1 VSNIRG
7 VILDVDGTL
16 VLSNE
21 AQAKSWVEAMADF
34 GYYVSVERIG
44 PLVGMGGD
52 KVLPETTGLQKNSED
67 GIKIDA
73 RRAEIF
79 KQKYLPT
86 LQAAPGA
93 RDLLQHMREKGL
105 KLAVASSA
113 KMDELKPL
121 LQVVGAADLV
131 QEETSASDASQSKP
145 NPDII
150 QVTLQRIGLPADQ
163 VLMLGDTVYDI
174 EAAGRAGIGT
184 IALRCGGWSD
194 RDLKGAL
201 AIYNDPAD
209 LLEHYDTSPLGD
221 SSSGRSF

>member
-1 VSNIRG
+1 MTALNIRG

-21 AQAKSWVEAMADF
+21 AQAKSWVEAMADY
-34 GYYVSVERIG
+34 GYYVPVEKIG

-52 KVLPETTGLQKNSED
+52 KVLPETTGLQKDSED
-67 GIKIDA
+67 GKKIDIK
-73 RRAEIF
+73 RGEIF

-93 RDLLQHMREKGL
+93 RDLLQHMRQKGL
-105 KLAVASSA
+105 QLAVASSA
-113 KMDELKPL
+113 RMDELKPL
-121 LQVVGAADLV
+121 LQVVGASDLIE
-131 QEETSASDASQSKP
+131 EETSASDASRSKP
-145 NPDII
+145 DPDII

-163 VLMLGDTVYDI
+163 VLMLGDTAYDI
-174 EAAGRAGIGT
+174 EAARNAGVST

-194 RDLKGAL
+194 RDLKGAI

-209 LLEHYDTSPLGD
+209 LLEHYDTSPLGA
-221 SSSGRSF
+221 SWQQ